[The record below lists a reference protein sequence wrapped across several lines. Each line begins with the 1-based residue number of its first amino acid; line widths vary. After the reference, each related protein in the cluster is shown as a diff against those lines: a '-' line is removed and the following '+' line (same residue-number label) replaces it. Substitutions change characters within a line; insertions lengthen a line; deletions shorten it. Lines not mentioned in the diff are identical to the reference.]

1 MCQLLVHQSLR
12 TLFYVKVAQI
22 KKILR
27 QKQNWVQ
34 EKCLVDQLPLAQKYI
49 EKQPLPANFYH

>member
-34 EKCLVDQLPLAQKYI
+34 EKCLVDQLPLAQKHI
-49 EKQPLPANFYH
+49 EKQLLPANFFY